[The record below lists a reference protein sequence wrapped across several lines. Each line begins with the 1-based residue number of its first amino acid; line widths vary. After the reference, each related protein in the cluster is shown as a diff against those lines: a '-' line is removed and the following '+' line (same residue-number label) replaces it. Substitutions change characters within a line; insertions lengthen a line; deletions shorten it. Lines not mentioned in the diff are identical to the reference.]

1 MKLARLFTVLSFLI
15 SVVHAADHA
24 DMLIFS
30 FDRPLQLYAFLESI
44 DTYVHGVDSIAVL
57 YRVSEQQYQ
66 AAYDECFR
74 KFAHLNLRQYKQGAD
89 PRADFKNLV
98 LEWLSSVRNEYV
110 LFGVDDIIVKDY
122 VDIADCITHMKA
134 NDAHGFYLR
143 LGANIT
149 QCYTE
154 GIATPVPAHREVA
167 PGVYAFTFADGK
179 GDWGYPSSVDMT
191 IYATAEVRSIVP
203 DLYFD
208 NPNRFEG
215 AWAIRSLGMLGWSP
229 RDLYKTGLFYHQSK
243 MVNIPFNLV
252 QTDYLSSR
260 NMGYPKEL
268 FLEKFYAGYKLD
280 IGICHCIDNKAP
292 HMEME
297 PTFIER

>member
-1 MKLARLFTVLSFLI
+1 MKLFRLFALVSFLFV
-15 SVVHAADHA
+15 SVRAADQA

-30 FDRPLQLYAFLESI
+30 FDRPMQLYAFLESI
-44 DTYVHGVDSIAVL
+44 DTYVRGVDNIAVL

-66 AAYDECFR
+66 AAYDECFAT
-74 KFAHLNLRQYKQGAD
+74 FAHLNIRQLKQGPD

-98 LEWLSSVRNEYV
+98 LEWLASVHNAYV
-110 LFGVDDIIVKDY
+110 LFGVDDIIVKDH
-122 VDIADCITHMKA
+122 VDIADCIKHIKA

-143 LGANIT
+143 LGENIT

-167 PGVYAFTFADGK
+167 PGVHAFTFADGK

-191 IYATAEVRSIVP
+191 VYSKAEVMSIVP

-229 RDLYKTGLFYHQSK
+229 RDLYKTGLFYTQSK

-252 QTDYLSSR
+252 QTDYLTAR

-280 IGICHCIDNKAP
+280 IAACHCIDNKAP

-297 PTFIER
+297 PTFTTR